1 MNLDITQISMVYVE
15 NLQDW
20 QNGDMSASRQVL
32 KDLQV
37 KMLIMIRNNDFK
49 FANPIEK
56 PLIKFK
62 IAADEIKLI
71 FNPITYLHLV
81 NINKCFARPN
91 VDSGDSEKGRM
102 LERQNIFKNATMV
115 DIVKK
120 KGNTLKYWYKYVA
133 VLSGSYIYFYNF
145 EDYQI
150 IAEVVAYFQQAFQ
163 ADEPMKTEEEDSV
176 SLSEESERQARR
188 PSARFL
194 HKQFNTLN
202 YEEYFLIKGCQN
214 IQNLKEYR

>member
-1 MNLDITQISMVYVE
+1 MNLDITQISMIYVE

-32 KDLQV
+32 KDLEV

-91 VDSGDSEKGRM
+91 VDSRDSEKGRM

-115 DIVKK
+115 DKVKK
-120 KGNTLKYWYKYVA
+120 KGNTLKYWY
-133 VLSGSYIYFYNF
+133 
-145 EDYQI
+145 
-150 IAEVVAYFQQAFQ
+150 
-163 ADEPMKTEEEDSV
+163 
-176 SLSEESERQARR
+176 
-188 PSARFL
+188 
-194 HKQFNTLN
+194 
-202 YEEYFLIKGCQN
+202 
-214 IQNLKEYR
+214 

>member
-1 MNLDITQISMVYVE
+1 
-15 NLQDW
+15 
-20 QNGDMSASRQVL
+20 
-32 KDLQV
+32 
-37 KMLIMIRNNDFK
+37 MLIMIRNNDFK

-91 VDSGDSEKGRM
+91 VDSRDSEKGRM

-133 VLSGSYIYFYNF
+133 ILSGSYIYFYNF

-150 IAEVVAYFQQAFQ
+150 IAEVVAYFQQASQ
-163 ADEPMKTEEEDSV
+163 ADEPIKTEEEDSV
-176 SLSEESERQARR
+176 SLSEESEKRTRR
-188 PSARFL
+188 PPTRFL

-214 IQNLKEYR
+214 IQNLKEYI